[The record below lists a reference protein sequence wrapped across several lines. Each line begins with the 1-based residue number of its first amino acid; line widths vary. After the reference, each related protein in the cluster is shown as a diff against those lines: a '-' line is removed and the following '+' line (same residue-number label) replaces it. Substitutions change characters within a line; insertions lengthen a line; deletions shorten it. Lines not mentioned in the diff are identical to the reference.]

1 MVLGGM
7 RARTRALVT
16 AVLAATL
23 AALAL
28 TATGTPAAAD
38 DGAQA
43 DAYYAAVAKASAGR
57 AATPEQENANVAA
70 ALGGVTAR
78 GGLQPFAAADADP
91 SKFIDGDLASDAVFF
106 NGTAWNETQIQTFLN
121 SKVATC
127 AGTNPTCLKSYTT
140 ATVAKAADAEC
151 NGYAA
156 AASQNAAHIIATVA
170 TSCGINPVVL
180 IVLLQKEQGL
190 VTSTAPTQDAYDFAT
205 GWNCPDTDLGCSTND
220 ADTTG
225 FFNQVYGAAWQFKR
239 YGVGTD
245 FDWFPVGK
253 VSPVRYNL
261 DAGCGSKQV
270 AIQNKATAALYYY
283 TPYTPNQ
290 ASLDSYPGEGDDCS
304 AYGIRNFWM
313 LFNAWYGSS
322 TAGSVP
328 SSQRVS
334 GADRFFT
341 AAAISQAAFPSPTP
355 GTLTV
360 FVANGLDFPD
370 ALAAAPAAA
379 KAGGPLLLTMPGAV
393 PAATFA
399 ELQRLKP
406 AKIYVAGGPAVITQ
420 AVLDQLATVQ
430 AGQSVERIYGGS
442 RFDTS
447 IQISEKIFGTS
458 AGAHTAYLASGLGFP
473 DALSAG
479 GAAGAHGQPVIL
491 VNGGLTAADQG
502 TVDALVAMGIT
513 SVKIVGGTSI
523 ISPDFEASLRN
534 LHFTVTRVWGSDR
547 FATSMVVNQDA
558 FGGSPT
564 PAAYFASGT
573 TFPDALAG
581 AAWAGGTHSP
591 LLVTQAG
598 CLYAGSAEIA
608 LRSPALTTLGGAAA
622 LGDKV
627 GALQV
632 CQ

>member
-1 MVLGGM
+1 MVSGGM

-16 AVLAATL
+16 TL
-23 AALAL
+23 LTMSVMALAL
-28 TATGTPAAAD
+28 TAATPATAD
-38 DGAQA
+38 DGSKA

-57 AATPEQENANVAA
+57 TPTEQQENANVAS
-70 ALGGVTAR
+70 ALGAPAA
-78 GGLQPFAAADADP
+78 GGSVHALAAADADP
-91 SKFIDGDLASDAVFF
+91 ARFVAGNLASDAVFF
-106 NGTAWNETQIQTFLN
+106 NGGAWNEGQISSFLN
-121 SKVATC
+121 SKVTTC
-127 AGTNPTCLKSYTT
+127 TGTTPTCLKSYTT
-140 ATVAKAADAEC
+140 ATVTKPADAMC
-151 NGYAA
+151 NGYTA
-156 AASQNAAHIIATVA
+156 AASQSSAHIIATVA

-190 VTSTAPTQDAYDFAT
+190 VTSTAPSQDAYDFAT
-205 GWNCPDTDLGCSTND
+205 GWNCPDTAEGCSTNT

-239 YGVGTD
+239 YGYGSD
-245 FDWFPVGK
+245 FGWFPVGK

-283 TPYTPNQ
+283 TPYTPDQ
-290 ASLDSYPGEGDDCS
+290 ASLDSYPGEGGACS

-328 SSQRVS
+328 SSQRVA
-334 GADRFFT
+334 GGDRFYT
-341 AAAISQAAFPSPTP
+341 AAAISQAAYPSPAA
-355 GTLTV
+355 GTVTA

-393 PAATFA
+393 PAATMN
-399 ELQRLKP
+399 ELARLKP
-406 AKIYVAGGPAVITQ
+406 QKIYVVGGPAVIAQ

-430 AGQSVERIYGGS
+430 PNQSVERIYGGS

-479 GAAGAHGQPVIL
+479 GAAGAHGQPVLL
-491 VNGGLTAADQG
+491 VNGGLATADSG
-502 TVDALVAMGIT
+502 TVNALVALGVT
-513 SVKIVGGTSI
+513 TVKIVGGTSI
-523 ISPDFEASLRN
+523 ISPDFESSLRS
-534 LHFTVTRVWGSDR
+534 LGFTVARVWGSDR

-558 FGGSPT
+558 FGT
-564 PAAYFASGT
+564 AAIPAAFFASGT

-581 AAWAGGTHSP
+581 AAWAGKTQSP

-598 CLYAGSAEIA
+598 CMYAGSAEIA
-608 LRSPALTTLGGAAA
+608 MRSQVLTTLGGGNA
-622 LGDKV
+622 LGDQV
-627 GALQV
+627 GGLAV

>member
-16 AVLAATL
+16 AVLAPTL

-70 ALGGVTAR
+70 ALGGGVTAR

-91 SKFIDGDLASDAVFF
+91 SKFIDGDLSSDAVFF

-156 AASQNAAHIIATVA
+156 AASQNAAHIIVTVA

-283 TPYTPNQ
+283 TPYTPDQ

-313 LFNAWYGSS
+313 LFNAWYGPS

-328 SSQRVS
+328 ATVRTS
-334 GADRFFT
+334 GDDRFAT
-341 AAAISQAAFPSPTP
+341 SVAISQAAFPVVPSGGVPAAYIASGYT
-355 GTLTV
+355 
-360 FVANGLDFPD
+360 FPD
-370 ALAAAPAAA
+370 ALAAAPAAVA
-379 KAGGPLLLTMPGAV
+379 LGGPLLLVGQDALPAV
-393 PAATFA
+393 VIT

-406 AKIYVAGGPAVITQ
+406 QTIYVAGGPVSVSDAVVAQLGTVNAGH
-420 AVLDQLATVQ
+420 AVVR
-430 AGQSVERIYGGS
+430 V
-442 RFDTS
+442 
-447 IQISEKIFGTS
+447 
-458 AGAHTAYLASGLGFP
+458 AGADRFATSRNIASAAFTHPVSTAYLASGLNFP

-479 GAAGAHGQPVIL
+479 AAAGAQHVPVIL
-491 VNGGLTAADQG
+491 IGGAEPD
-502 TVDALVAMGIT
+502 DALVQELRDLGVSQI
-513 SVKIVGGTSI
+513 KLVGGTSVI
-523 ISPDFEASLRN
+523 PDSYASALAGE
-534 LHFTVTRVWGSDR
+534 FTVTRVSGADR
-547 FATSMVVNQDA
+547 FRTSLAVNVDA
-558 FGGSPT
+558 FPGATAQSI
-564 PAAYFASGT
+564 FASAV

-581 AAWAGGTHSP
+581 AAYAGRTGSP
-591 LLVTQAG
+591 LLVTPATCVIPG
-598 CLYAGSAEIA
+598 AAELS
-608 LRSPALTTLGGAAA
+608 LRSTTIRLLGGANA
-622 LGDKV
+622 LGDAVK
-627 GALQV
+627 GLSI